1 MKYYVFKYTGD
12 KEKVSPNWTQT
23 QAKAASLIYIIFF
36 SESPMVYCYCCCLA
50 MVDLCGIVL
59 YVDSHNAMY
68 QYVIGEELR
77 VLLNLMF
84 LGFITMN
91 WIRMSFMWSSFTL
104 FMYHILSSV
113 DLALL
118 HTVMCMNSVG
128 NMVRLDLE

>member
-1 MKYYVFKYTGD
+1 
-12 KEKVSPNWTQT
+12 
-23 QAKAASLIYIIFF
+23 
-36 SESPMVYCYCCCLA
+36 

-59 YVDSHNAMY
+59 YVESHNAMY
-68 QYVIGEELR
+68 QWVIGEESR

-91 WIRMSFMWSSFTL
+91 WNPMNFMWSSFTL
-104 FMYHILSSV
+104 FMYHM

-128 NMVRLDLE
+128 DIVRLDLE